1 MQSSGPQPQLAMS
14 QGTKGT
20 TGPLKSTSGDT
31 THTDNSGQVSFVCSN
46 NSLVVVGSGV
56 PCLWVPSMQGIQQ
69 AIQTS
74 LKPLRHSPAV
84 KLFTRVP
91 IGIQASD
98 TPESAPRA
106 KQKVSA
112 SESLRGQGAVRRWSA
127 GTGKCVAICDSL
139 QNARLG
145 KT

>member
-31 THTDNSGQVSFVCSN
+31 THADNSGQVSFVCSN

-74 LKPLRHSPAV
+74 LNPLRHSPAV

-91 IGIQASD
+91 WGFGGVIHARISPGVKK
-98 TPESAPRA
+98 ESSSVRHFSGSGGGTSMVRWDR
-106 KQKVSA
+106 KVC
-112 SESLRGQGAVRRWSA
+112 R
-127 GTGKCVAICDSL
+127 DM
-139 QNARLG
+139 
-145 KT
+145 